1 MSLTGHTDSRAP
13 LGYNVTLS
21 RNRVATTKKWLAS
34 HGVNASRMS
43 TAHDGEVKPAV
54 PCPDAGKDP
63 DTCLNREE
71 HQLNRRVV
79 IVVEY

>member
-1 MSLTGHTDSRAP
+1 MAVELNADQDERSGMGVHECTG
-13 LGYNVTLS
+13 LS
-21 RNRVATTKKWLAS
+21 S
-34 HGVNASRMS
+34 HGVDASRMS

-54 PCPDAGKDP
+54 SCPEPGKDP